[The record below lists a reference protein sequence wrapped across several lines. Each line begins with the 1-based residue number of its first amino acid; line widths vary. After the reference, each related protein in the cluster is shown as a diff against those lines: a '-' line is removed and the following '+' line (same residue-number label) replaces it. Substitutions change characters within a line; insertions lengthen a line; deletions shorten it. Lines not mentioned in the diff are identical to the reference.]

1 MRGSLQSYRKVSLE
15 SQIADASPH
24 RITQMLFN
32 GALERIAQSKIA
44 MEQGDI
50 ANKGLLIGKAIGI
63 ILGLKNTLV
72 MDAGGDIATNL
83 ANLYDFM
90 VQRLTDANVQNDP
103 VALDDVAGLLRE
115 IKEAWDAIPA
125 DKHNLSSHTEAS

>member
-44 MEQGDI
+44 MEQCDI
-50 ANKGLLIGKAIGI
+50 ASKGLLIGKAIGI

-125 DKHNLSSHTEAS
+125 DKHNMSSHSEAR

>member
-44 MEQGDI
+44 MAQSDI
-50 ANKGLLIGKAIGI
+50 ANKGLLISKAIGI

-90 VQRLTDANVQNDP
+90 VQRLTYANVQNDP
-103 VALDDVAGLLRE
+103 EALDDVAGLLRE

-125 DKHNLSSHTEAS
+125 DKHNISSHSEAR

>member
-44 MEQGDI
+44 MEQCDI
-50 ANKGLLIGKAIGI
+50 ASKGLLIGKTIGI

-125 DKHNLSSHTEAS
+125 DKHNITSHT